1 MPIHSCTHTQHT
13 QVHDFVHTHM
23 QTYTPNHTH
32 ACTHIHTHAHA
43 RMHALYTQHTHT
55 YMLFIY
61 TQRHI
66 QSQPHTHTCIPLYTL
81 TYTQTQDFKS
91 SPVQQLR
98 NNWHETHCP
107 VVTDVIL
114 FYYQTPVPGVDS
126 QQWSHTD
133 RQLGHLQ
140 KERVWLCHWW
150 NR

>member
-1 MPIHSCTHTQHT
+1 MLIHTCTHTPHT

-32 ACTHIHTHAHA
+32 AHT
-43 RMHALYTQHTHT
+43 
-55 YMLFIY
+55 
-61 TQRHI
+61 
-66 QSQPHTHTCIPLYTL
+66 HTHTCMHAFIHTTYTL
-81 TYTQTQDFKS
+81 THACFLYIHTHTITTTHTHMHSFIHTHIYTQDFKS

-107 VVTDVIL
+107 VMTDVIL
-114 FYYQTPVPGVDS
+114 ICYQTPVPGVDS
-126 QQWSHTD
+126 QQRSHTD